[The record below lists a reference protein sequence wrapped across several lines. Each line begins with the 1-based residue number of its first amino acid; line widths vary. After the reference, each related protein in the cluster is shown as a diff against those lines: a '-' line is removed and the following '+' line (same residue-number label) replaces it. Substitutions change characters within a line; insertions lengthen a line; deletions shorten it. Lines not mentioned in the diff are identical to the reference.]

1 MSRGV
6 MLGVA
11 GSRYALIL
19 VSTYNYSV
27 RLNMATSSWRLED
40 LHQLEE
46 LGLAGQLE
54 STRLQEKGIC
64 SDQLGVAECASED
77 LK

>member
-1 MSRGV
+1 
-6 MLGVA
+6 
-11 GSRYALIL
+11 
-19 VSTYNYSV
+19 
-27 RLNMATSSWRLED
+27 MATSSWRLED

-54 STRLQEKGIC
+54 STKLQEKGTYKE
-64 SDQLGVAECASED
+64 APHASEYTDEPD

>member
-1 MSRGV
+1 
-6 MLGVA
+6 
-11 GSRYALIL
+11 
-19 VSTYNYSV
+19 
-27 RLNMATSSWRLED
+27 MATSSWRLED

-54 STRLQEKGIC
+54 STRIGTC
-64 SDQLGVAECASED
+64 VDGLGVAEYPAED